1 MYNVIYYDGVVS
13 GISKNLYS
21 ISKER
26 NISQTKLYKDY
37 IFIYDIDSNCKQNLI
52 VINELY
58 ENIDLN
64 LKYLYF
70 YLQKMFFEEQ

>member
-1 MYNVIYYDGVVS
+1 MYNVIYYDGVVW

-58 ENIDLN
+58 ENNYLN

-70 YLQKMFFEEQ
+70 YLQEMFFGEQ